1 MRLLILPISSFAEFS
16 DLAVGRFKKFPLWSF
31 NVMKLLLVPLILI
44 LPMIFAS
51 LVCLIHSLFIFLA
64 ACLSVFLYFYVIS
77 FCKRFGYSSLLR
89 QYIIDYLSA
98 TVKVLFDDRMSFRSL
113 AIVLYNLLS
122 TFQNLRFFTNF
133 VKSLKE
139 H

>member
-113 AIVLYNLLS
+113 AIVL
-122 TFQNLRFFTNF
+122 
-133 VKSLKE
+133 
-139 H
+139 

>member
-1 MRLLILPISSFAEFS
+1 MFIRDVFEPVHTAFCIFPVICVCLFCQFHLLRNLVILQLVNLKSSLCGLS
-16 DLAVGRFKKFPLWSF
+16 
-31 NVMKLLLVPLILI
+31 MLLVPLILI

-64 ACLSVFLYFYVIS
+64 ARLSAFLYFYVIS

-113 AIVLYNLLS
+113 AIVL
-122 TFQNLRFFTNF
+122 
-133 VKSLKE
+133 
-139 H
+139 

>member
-1 MRLLILPISSFAEFS
+1 MCLLILPISSFAEFS
-16 DLAVGRFKKFPLWSF
+16 DLAVGQFKKFSLWSF

-64 ACLSVFLYFYVIS
+64 ACLSAFLYFYVIS

-113 AIVLYNLLS
+113 AIVL
-122 TFQNLRFFTNF
+122 
-133 VKSLKE
+133 
-139 H
+139 